1 MHILPTPLLIRR
13 GCARVNRLNSYQPG
27 AEKQRVWRERLVGVL
42 PGRKGSRMRCYPLKL
57 TNSTGIMCRTKDVN
71 SVKSLECFKELCVCA
86 VSPLPGLARLRWQ
99 GWDSCGCDKCDKGLL
114 NNVLNSN
121 QWELLPHE
129 APGEGK

>member
-1 MHILPTPLLIRR
+1 M
-13 GCARVNRLNSYQPG
+13 
-27 AEKQRVWRERLVGVL
+27 GVL

-99 GWDSCGCDKCDKGLL
+99 GWDSVGVTSVTRGFLTM
-114 NNVLNSN
+114 
-121 QWELLPHE
+121 P
-129 APGEGK
+129 